1 MSRGTTI
8 YVTCIVPLTLT
19 LKSYLTI
26 FYTFVF
32 ALVLLLLSLL
42 LGGRGEVLS
51 LGCGCTRKRKLDGKK
66 CMRMEDCKRS
76 SNCAKI
82 SGYKERMLDCTML
95 GLMSGTTGIEYIV

>member
-51 LGCGCTRKRKLDGKK
+51 LGCTRKRKLDGKK